1 MSQDALASVTAFFI
15 LYLVVFIAGALF
27 MAALGVDFVTAVS
40 SAAAS
45 IGNTGPG
52 FGTVGPTENFSHIPA
67 AGKWVLSLL
76 MLLGRLELYTMILL
90 FFPRTW
96 KK

>member
-1 MSQDALASVTAFFI
+1 MTAFFI
-15 LYLVVFIAGALF
+15 LYLVVFIAGTLF

-52 FGTVGPTENFSHIPA
+52 FGTVGPTDNFFHIPA
-67 AGKWVLSLL
+67 AGKWVLSFL

-90 FFPRTW
+90 FARGTW